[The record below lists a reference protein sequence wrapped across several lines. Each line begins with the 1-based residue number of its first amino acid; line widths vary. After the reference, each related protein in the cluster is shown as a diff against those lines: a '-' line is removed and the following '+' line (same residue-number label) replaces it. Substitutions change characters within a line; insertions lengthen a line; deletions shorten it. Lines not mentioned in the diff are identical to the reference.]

1 MITLQNCIALCGLT
15 EEEVLAV
22 AEHERLPR
30 ITSTALAANLLSQE
44 HGSATVRDMI
54 IDDSASPAAIRSEAG
69 ADLAAGRILRRRRP
83 TIPGASGSNVMT
95 DFPDDMIVVVA
106 LFIVVFALNIV
117 PAFAATH
124 VGHVVVCRS

>member
-1 MITLQNCIALCGLT
+1 
-15 EEEVLAV
+15 
-22 AEHERLPR
+22 
-30 ITSTALAANLLSQE
+30 
-44 HGSATVRDMI
+44 
-54 IDDSASPAAIRSEAG
+54 
-69 ADLAAGRILRRRRP
+69 
-83 TIPGASGSNVMT
+83 MT